1 MTDEIGFAPV
11 SMSRDSGEQTDGVPP
26 LRRIDLLARLSGA
39 FDLAEG
45 QDIGHSARVA
55 QVADAIGKR
64 LGLDGD
70 VRNRTRYVAL
80 LHDSGV
86 AVRDLPSSVAPEGG
100 HTAAGAWV
108 AELMGLDTEIQ
119 HAIRCTHERWDG
131 AGRPFELS
139 MREIPL
145 ESLLVSAAHWI
156 SDIVVPGAH
165 PLRARATALASSPAQ
180 LSPAV
185 GGQVADALFEELR
198 SDAIWMALSQDD
210 LPAAMAAES
219 DEDEA
224 SSSIVIET
232 AGAVGT
238 VVDSATREHGRAAN
252 TAALARQLAQSMG
265 LSDAD
270 TDAVEVAAL
279 LMDVGSLGVPR
290 HILDKPAILSIDEME
305 AMRRHPGWS
314 ARLIEEVPGLETI
327 STWVQ
332 SHHERPDGRGYPE
345 MLERDEIPI
354 PSRILAVADA
364 YWALRAARPY
374 RQALSHEEAVGLIVD
389 EAGQQFDSDVA
400 DTLPTVLELDRVA

>member
-11 SMSRDSGEQTDGVPP
+11 SMSRKPGEQTDGVPS

-55 QVADAIGKR
+55 QVADAIAKR
-64 LGLDGD
+64 MGLHSD
-70 VRNRTRYVAL
+70 VRERTRHVAL

-108 AELMGLDTEIQ
+108 AELMGLDAEVQ

-131 AGRPFELS
+131 AGRPFEFS
-139 MREIPL
+139 MRQIPL

-185 GGQVADALFEELR
+185 GGQVAEALFEELR
-198 SDAIWMALSQDD
+198 SDAIWMSLWQDD
-210 LPAAMAAES
+210 LPAAMVAES
-219 DEDEA
+219 DEGEA
-224 SSSIVIET
+224 SPSIVVEI
-232 AGAVGT
+232 ASGVGA

-252 TAALARQLAQSMG
+252 TATLARLLAGAMQLSEAE
-265 LSDAD
+265 

-279 LMDVGSLGVPR
+279 LMDIGNLGVPR

-314 ARLIEEVPGLETI
+314 AQLIEQVPGLEVI

-374 RQALSHEEAVGLIVD
+374 RQALSHKEAVGLIVD
-389 EAGQQFDSDVA
+389 EAGGQFDPDVA
-400 DTLPTVLELDRVA
+400 DILPTVLELDRVA

>member
-11 SMSRDSGEQTDGVPP
+11 SMSRKPGEQTDGVPS

-55 QVADAIGKR
+55 QVADAIAKR
-64 LGLDGD
+64 MGLHSD
-70 VRNRTRYVAL
+70 VRERTRLVAL
-80 LHDSGV
+80 LHDAGV

-108 AELMGLDTEIQ
+108 AELMGLDAEVQ

-131 AGRPFELS
+131 AGRPFEFS
-139 MREIPL
+139 MRQIPL

-165 PLRARATALASSPAQ
+165 PLRARATALASSPTQ

-185 GGQVADALFEELR
+185 GGEVAEALFEELR
-198 SDAIWMALSQDD
+198 SDAIWMSLWQDD
-210 LPAAMAAES
+210 LPAAMVAES
-219 DEDEA
+219 DEGEA
-224 SSSIVIET
+224 SPSIVVEI
-232 AGAVGT
+232 ASGVGA

-252 TAALARQLAQSMG
+252 TATLARLLAGAMQLSEAE
-265 LSDAD
+265 

-279 LMDVGSLGVPR
+279 LMDIGNLGVPR

-314 ARLIEEVPGLETI
+314 AQLIEQVPGLEVI

-374 RQALSHEEAVGLIVD
+374 RQALSHKEAVGLIVD
-389 EAGQQFDSDVA
+389 EAGGQFDPDVA
-400 DTLPTVLELDRVA
+400 DILPTVLELDRVA